1 MNCSTRARHQFIQS
15 TPGVR
20 YLVSRLKL
28 ISIMNKEKE
37 KEKEREGDAYL
48 RRDKIL
54 FDIIIKYDSDKNNSQ
69 GC

>member
-1 MNCSTRARHQFIQS
+1 
-15 TPGVR
+15 
-20 YLVSRLKL
+20 
-28 ISIMNKEKE
+28 MNKEKE